1 MNVREFFFASLLF
14 VVITTLSLLHVKR
27 LAAQNSESSA
37 AHGTTPEVH
46 VYLPLVASQPIPT
59 PVPVYD
65 SIPIAGSAIN
75 RPAAIH
81 GDLNLSLRSYA
92 VTTATLALIDV
103 NGPADTDAPQIAGTF
118 SPARLPNFTA
128 VYQVHDWDWSCS
140 ENGCR
145 GEVIT
150 EPAVTLLEME
160 TFAGEAIA
168 IPSRNPQIY
177 AGGYKAM
184 VLYAE
189 ATRITL
195 VYTRDDTP
203 AYGYVVHFE
212 GIAVDPILLA
222 LYEKLNQEGR
232 DHLPALRNGERI
244 GNAIDSRVKIA
255 VRDTGSFLDPR
266 TRKDWWVGY

>member
-1 MNVREFFFASLLF
+1 MKVRAFRFALLLF
-14 VVITTLSLLHVKR
+14 VLITALSLFHTKR
-27 LAAQNSESSA
+27 LAAQNSEPGA
-37 AHGTTPEVH
+37 ANGTTPEVQ
-46 VYLPLVASQPIPT
+46 VYLPLVASQPMT
-59 PVPVYD
+59 TSEPVYNA
-65 SIPIAGSAIN
+65 IPIAGAAID

-81 GDLNLSLRSYA
+81 GDLNLSLRGY
-92 VTTATLALIDV
+92 TTTTGTLSLIDV
-103 NGPADTDAPQIAGTF
+103 NGPTDADAPQIAGSF

-128 VYQVHDWDWSCS
+128 VYRVYNWDWSCGD
-140 ENGCR
+140 NGCR
-145 GEVIT
+145 GELIS

-160 TFAGEAIA
+160 TSAGEAIA

-212 GIAVDPILLA
+212 GIAVEPVLLT

-232 DHLPALRNGERI
+232 GHLPALRNGERI
-244 GNAIDSRVKIA
+244 GNAIDNRVKIA

-266 TRKDWWVGY
+266 ARKDWWMGY